1 MGFRGS
7 GFWGVGGL
15 IASCCAYRL
24 PPPALNF
31 YAFST
36 VFVHVA
42 TVVLLNEMRLSLA
55 ESVHHG
61 IHCSCYCSSANKLWK
76 GQGAGERRGLEEQ
89 GSGEAEMVDTKGSA
103 LMV

>member
-1 MGFRGS
+1 M
-7 GFWGVGGL
+7 
-15 IASCCAYRL
+15 
-24 PPPALNF
+24 
-31 YAFST
+31 
-36 VFVHVA
+36 FVHVA